1 METTDRTEYGNQR
14 SEQKKRKVNW
24 RLVSIGGATGVLLGG
39 AAAAIAAIKKKVAD
53 DGTSSVL
60 TTDDGLSIL
69 PTSEGKTFGQAF
81 SEAREKLGAGG
92 VFEWRGKLY
101 NTYTSDEWKKMSE
114 QDKNAFTQKVEPHI
128 EKPAQPE
135 EGVGNTNTGGNHEEQ
150 TGSNSEEQTGGNSE
164 EQTDGES
171 EKETDPINQPQ
182 ADPEDNNSNS
192 TDSGNG
198 DNAEG
203 NKDETNQ
210 IGDQQ
215 NTEDIAKED
224 PQKNTEDFTN
234 EETQEETEEIEDEK
248 NNGTD
253 NNIGGENTHGETEE
267 IKETPNELPEDYI
280 NALGDAPEL
289 TEDEVRMMDEMEN
302 ATNDIVCSENDV
314 ALGMEDYSA

>member
-114 QDKNAFTQKVEPHI
+114 QDKNVFAQKVEPHV
-128 EKPAQPE
+128 EKPAQSE
-135 EGVGNTNTGGNHEEQ
+135 EGVGNTN
-150 TGSNSEEQTGGNSE
+150 TGGNSE

-182 ADPEDNNSNS
+182 ADPEDNNSNL

-198 DNAEG
+198 DNDEG

-215 NTEDIAKED
+215 NTEDIAKE
-224 PQKNTEDFTN
+224 ES
-234 EETQEETEEIEDEK
+234 QEETEEIEDEK
-248 NNGTD
+248 NNVID
-253 NNIGGENTHGETEE
+253 NNIGGENIHGETEE
-267 IKETPNELPEDYI
+267 IIETPDELLDDYT